1 MSNNSPHFFSSKSPD
16 FTSDSKDHTPTGGE
30 DFKACEASKK
40 REAAKGREAEKR
52 SEAIKGNEIKEGYK
66 VKKGSEAEKE
76 REVEKGR
83 EAEKRSEAIKG
94 NEIKEGYKIKEGNE
108 IKEGYKVKEVSE
120 TEIISLSQAK
130 NPDQHKHITP
140 LHKGRGEPREARRG
154 GGALLSTTYFGPVQW
169 YQKLNRHRCIIEQHD
184 NFVKQTYR
192 NRCVIASAN
201 GPQTLTVP
209 IERYDGMKC
218 AMRDIRISDH
228 GNWRHLHWQALV
240 SAYGETP
247 FFEYYADDIRPF
259 FEEHRWKY
267 LLDFNLD
274 ITHTLCSLLDVR
286 PDLTLSDHYI
296 DADETIC
303 GSGSLSGAAA
313 GFEEANKGLNGA
325 AESFGGAN
333 GLDGATESF
342 GGAVK
347 RLGGAAESFGGAV
360 KGLDGAAESFGGAFK
375 GLDGAAGS
383 FGGAVKGL
391 DGAAESF
398 GGAVKGLGGANSLNG
413 AAESLGSSSA
423 CSLFVDY
430 RDAIRPKHPLP
441 DAEFEARPYYQV
453 RAQRHGFLPNLSVLD
468 LLFNEGPE
476 GIFWLL

>member
-1 MSNNSPHFFSSKSPD
+1 MSNNSPHFFSSKSPN
-16 FTSDSKDHTPTGGE
+16 FTSDSKDHTLTGGE

-40 REAAKGREAEKR
+40 SEVAEGREAEKR
-52 SEAIKGNEIKEGYK
+52 SEAIKGNEIKEG
-66 VKKGSEAEKE
+66 
-76 REVEKGR
+76 
-83 EAEKRSEAIKG
+83 
-94 NEIKEGYKIKEGNE
+94 NKIKEGNE
-108 IKEGYKVKEVSE
+108 MKEGYKVKEVSK

-130 NPDQHKHITP
+130 RTDQPKHITP
-140 LHKGRGEPREARRG
+140 RPKGRGEPREARRG

-274 ITHTLCSLLDVR
+274 ITHTLRSLLDVR

-303 GSGSLSGAAA
+303 SGG
-313 GFEEANKGLNGA
+313 
-325 AESFGGAN
+325 
-333 GLDGATESF
+333 
-342 GGAVK
+342 
-347 RLGGAAESFGGAV
+347 
-360 KGLDGAAESFGGAFK
+360 GLDGAAEG
-375 GLDGAAGS
+375 
-383 FGGAVKGL
+383 
-391 DGAAESF
+391 
-398 GGAVKGLGGANSLNG
+398 
-413 AAESLGSSSA
+413 LGSSSA

-441 DAEFEARPYYQV
+441 DAEFEVRPYYQV

-468 LLFNEGPE
+468 LLFNEGSE
-476 GIFWLL
+476 GIFYL

>member
-1 MSNNSPHFFSSKSPD
+1 M
-16 FTSDSKDHTPTGGE
+16 
-30 DFKACEASKK
+30 
-40 REAAKGREAEKR
+40 
-52 SEAIKGNEIKEGYK
+52 
-66 VKKGSEAEKE
+66 
-76 REVEKGR
+76 
-83 EAEKRSEAIKG
+83 
-94 NEIKEGYKIKEGNE
+94 
-108 IKEGYKVKEVSE
+108 
-120 TEIISLSQAK
+120 
-130 NPDQHKHITP
+130 
-140 LHKGRGEPREARRG
+140 
-154 GGALLSTTYFGPVQW
+154 
-169 YQKLNRHRCIIEQHD
+169 
-184 NFVKQTYR
+184 KQTYR

-303 GSGSLSGAAA
+303 GGGGLDRAAA
-313 GFEEANKGLNGA
+313 G
-325 AESFGGAN
+325 
-333 GLDGATESF
+333 
-342 GGAVK
+342 
-347 RLGGAAESFGGAV
+347 FGGAV
-360 KGLDGAAESFGGAFK
+360 KGLDGAVE
-375 GLDGAAGS
+375 
-383 FGGAVKGL
+383 
-391 DGAAESF
+391 
-398 GGAVKGLGGANSLNG
+398 GLG
-413 AAESLGSSSA
+413 GSSSA

-453 RAQRHGFLPNLSVLD
+453 RTQRHGFLPNLSVLD

-476 GIFWLL
+476 GIFYL

>member
-16 FTSDSKDHTPTGGE
+16 FTSYSKDHTPTGGE

-40 REAAKGREAEKR
+40 SEVAKGR
-52 SEAIKGNEIKEGYK
+52 EAIKGNEIKEG
-66 VKKGSEAEKE
+66 
-76 REVEKGR
+76 
-83 EAEKRSEAIKG
+83 
-94 NEIKEGYKIKEGNE
+94 NEMKEGYN
-108 IKEGYKVKEVSE
+108 VKEVSE

-130 NPDQHKHITP
+130 RTDQPKHITP
-140 LHKGRGEPREARRG
+140 RPKGWGEPREARRG

-303 GSGSLSGAAA
+303 GGGGLDRAAA
-313 GFEEANKGLNGA
+313 G
-325 AESFGGAN
+325 
-333 GLDGATESF
+333 
-342 GGAVK
+342 
-347 RLGGAAESFGGAV
+347 FGGAV
-360 KGLDGAAESFGGAFK
+360 KGLDGAVE
-375 GLDGAAGS
+375 
-383 FGGAVKGL
+383 
-391 DGAAESF
+391 
-398 GGAVKGLGGANSLNG
+398 GLG
-413 AAESLGSSSA
+413 GSSSA

-453 RAQRHGFLPNLSVLD
+453 RTQRHGFLPNLSVLD

-476 GIFWLL
+476 GIFYL

>member
-16 FTSDSKDHTPTGGE
+16 FTSYSKDHTPTGGK

-40 REAAKGREAEKR
+40 SEVAEGREAEKR
-52 SEAIKGNEIKEGYK
+52 SEAIKGNEIKEGNEMK
-66 VKKGSEAEKE
+66 EGSEAEKE
-76 REVEKGR
+76 REVAKGR
-83 EAEKRSEAIKG
+83 EAIKG
-94 NEIKEGYKIKEGNE
+94 NEIKEGNE
-108 IKEGYKVKEVSE
+108 MKEGYKVKEVSE

-130 NPDQHKHITP
+130 NPDQPKHITP
-140 LHKGRGEPREARRG
+140 RHKGGGESREARRG
-154 GGALLSTTYFGPVQW
+154 GGALLSTTYFGPIQW

-184 NFVKQTYR
+184 NFVKQTFR

-259 FEEHRWKY
+259 FEERRWKY

-303 GSGSLSGAAA
+303 G
-313 GFEEANKGLNGA
+313 
-325 AESFGGAN
+325 GG
-333 GLDGATESF
+333 GLDATATNFE
-342 GGAVK
+342 GAVK
-347 RLGGAAESFGGAV
+347 SLDGVAESFGGAV
-360 KGLDGAAESFGGAFK
+360 KSLD
-375 GLDGAAGS
+375 
-383 FGGAVKGL
+383 
-391 DGAAESF
+391 
-398 GGAVKGLGGANSLNG
+398 G

-476 GIFWLL
+476 GIFYL

>member
-1 MSNNSPHFFSSKSPD
+1 M
-16 FTSDSKDHTPTGGE
+16 
-30 DFKACEASKK
+30 
-40 REAAKGREAEKR
+40 
-52 SEAIKGNEIKEGYK
+52 
-66 VKKGSEAEKE
+66 
-76 REVEKGR
+76 
-83 EAEKRSEAIKG
+83 
-94 NEIKEGYKIKEGNE
+94 
-108 IKEGYKVKEVSE
+108 KEVSE

-130 NPDQHKHITP
+130 RTDQPKHITP
-140 LHKGRGEPREARRG
+140 RPKGRGEPRKARRG
-154 GGALLSTTYFGPVQW
+154 GGALLSTTYFGPIQW
-169 YQKLNRHRCIIEQHD
+169 YQKLNRHRCVIEQHD

-303 GSGSLSGAAA
+303 G
-313 GFEEANKGLNGA
+313 
-325 AESFGGAN
+325 GG
-333 GLDGATESF
+333 GLDGAVES
-342 GGAVK
+342 
-347 RLGGAAESFGGAV
+347 LGGAAESFEEAV
-360 KGLDGAAESFGGAFK
+360 KGLDGAAESLGGAN
-375 GLDGAAGS
+375 
-383 FGGAVKGL
+383 GL

-398 GGAVKGLGGANSLNG
+398 EGAVNGLNGAAESFEGAVNGLNG

-476 GIFWLL
+476 GIFWLI

>member
-1 MSNNSPHFFSSKSPD
+1 MSNNSPHFFSSKSPN
-16 FTSDSKDHTPTGGE
+16 FTSDSKDHTLTGGE

-40 REAAKGREAEKR
+40 SDVAEGREAEKR
-52 SEAIKGNEIKEGYK
+52 SEAIKGNEIKEG
-66 VKKGSEAEKE
+66 
-76 REVEKGR
+76 
-83 EAEKRSEAIKG
+83 
-94 NEIKEGYKIKEGNE
+94 NEMKEGYN
-108 IKEGYKVKEVSE
+108 VKEVSE

-130 NPDQHKHITP
+130 RTDQPKHITP
-140 LHKGRGEPREARRG
+140 RPKGRGEPREARRG

-303 GSGSLSGAAA
+303 G
-313 GFEEANKGLNGA
+313 
-325 AESFGGAN
+325 GG
-333 GLDGATESF
+333 GLDRAVESLGGATESF
-342 GGAVK
+342 
-347 RLGGAAESFGGAV
+347 EEAV
-360 KGLDGAAESFGGAFK
+360 KGLD
-375 GLDGAAGS
+375 
-383 FGGAVKGL
+383 
-391 DGAAESF
+391 
-398 GGAVKGLGGANSLNG
+398 G

-476 GIFWLL
+476 GIFYL

>member
-66 VKKGSEAEKE
+66 
-76 REVEKGR
+76 
-83 EAEKRSEAIKG
+83 
-94 NEIKEGYKIKEGNE
+94 IKEGNE

-130 NPDQHKHITP
+130 NPDQPKHIAP

-274 ITHTLCSLLDVR
+274 ITQTLCSLLDVR

-303 GSGSLSGAAA
+303 GSG
-313 GFEEANKGLNGA
+313 
-325 AESFGGAN
+325 
-333 GLDGATESF
+333 GLDGAAACLSEAFEGF
-342 GGAVK
+342 GGAVEG
-347 RLGGAAESFGGAV
+347 LGGAAEG
-360 KGLDGAAESFGGAFK
+360 
-375 GLDGAAGS
+375 
-383 FGGAVKGL
+383 
-391 DGAAESF
+391 
-398 GGAVKGLGGANSLNG
+398 
-413 AAESLGSSSA
+413 LGSSSA

>member
-30 DFKACEASKK
+30 DFK
-40 REAAKGREAEKR
+40 
-52 SEAIKGNEIKEGYK
+52 
-66 VKKGSEAEKE
+66 GSEAEKKN
-76 REVEKGR
+76 EVAEGR

-108 IKEGYKVKEVSE
+108 VKEGYKVKEVSE

-130 NPDQHKHITP
+130 RTDQPKHITP
-140 LHKGRGEPREARRG
+140 LHKWRGEPREAQRG

-325 AESFGGAN
+325 AESFGGA
-333 GLDGATESF
+333 
-342 GGAVK
+342 
-347 RLGGAAESFGGAV
+347 
-360 KGLDGAAESFGGAFK
+360 
-375 GLDGAAGS
+375 
-383 FGGAVKGL
+383 VKGL

-398 GGAVKGLGGANSLNG
+398 GGAVKGLGGA
-413 AAESLGSSSA
+413 AESLGSSSA
-423 CSLFVDY
+423 CSLLVDY

>member
-16 FTSDSKDHTPTGGE
+16 FTSYSKDHTPTGGE
-30 DFKACEASKK
+30 DFKGSEAEKK
-40 REAAKGREAEKR
+40 REAA
-52 SEAIKGNEIKEGYK
+52 
-66 VKKGSEAEKE
+66 
-76 REVEKGR
+76 KGR

-130 NPDQHKHITP
+130 NPDQPKHITP

-303 GSGSLSGAAA
+303 GGGGISGAAA

-325 AESFGGAN
+325 AESFGGA
-333 GLDGATESF
+333 
-342 GGAVK
+342 
-347 RLGGAAESFGGAV
+347 V
-360 KGLDGAAESFGGAFK
+360 KGLDGAS
-375 GLDGAAGS
+375 
-383 FGGAVKGL
+383 
-391 DGAAESF
+391 
-398 GGAVKGLGGANSLNG
+398 
-413 AAESLGSSSA
+413 ESLGSSSA

>member
-16 FTSDSKDHTPTGGE
+16 FTSYSKDHTPTGGE

-40 REAAKGREAEKR
+40 SEVAEGREAEKR
-52 SEAIKGNEIKEGYK
+52 SEAIKGNEIKEG
-66 VKKGSEAEKE
+66 
-76 REVEKGR
+76 
-83 EAEKRSEAIKG
+83 
-94 NEIKEGYKIKEGNE
+94 NEMKEGYN
-108 IKEGYKVKEVSE
+108 VKEVSE
-120 TEIISLSQAK
+120 IEIISLSQAK
-130 NPDQHKHITP
+130 RTDQPKHITP
-140 LHKGRGEPREARRG
+140 RPKGRGEPREARRG

-303 GSGSLSGAAA
+303 GGGGLDGAVAGLSEAFESFGGAV
-313 GFEEANKGLNGA
+313 KGLNGA
-325 AESFGGAN
+325 AESFVGAK
-333 GLDGATESF
+333 GLDGT
-342 GGAVK
+342 
-347 RLGGAAESFGGAV
+347 AESFGGAD
-360 KGLDGAAESFGGAFK
+360 KG
-375 GLDGAAGS
+375 
-383 FGGAVKGL
+383 
-391 DGAAESF
+391 
-398 GGAVKGLGGANSLNG
+398 LNG

>member
-40 REAAKGREAEKR
+40 REAEKGREAEKR

-83 EAEKRSEAIKG
+83 ETEKRSEAIKG
-94 NEIKEGYKIKEGNE
+94 NEIKEGYKIKEGYE

-130 NPDQHKHITP
+130 NPDQPKHITP

-303 GSGSLSGAAA
+303 GSGGLDGAAA
-313 GFEEANKGLNGA
+313 GLSEAFESFGGTVKGLNGA
-325 AESFGGAN
+325 AEG
-333 GLDGATESF
+333 
-342 GGAVK
+342 
-347 RLGGAAESFGGAV
+347 LGGA
-360 KGLDGAAESFGGAFK
+360 
-375 GLDGAAGS
+375 
-383 FGGAVKGL
+383 KGL

-398 GGAVKGLGGANSLNG
+398 GGAVKGLGG

>member
-16 FTSDSKDHTPTGGE
+16 FTSYSKDHTPTGGE

-40 REAAKGREAEKR
+40 SEVAEGR
-52 SEAIKGNEIKEGYK
+52 EAIKGN
-66 VKKGSEAEKE
+66 
-76 REVEKGR
+76 
-83 EAEKRSEAIKG
+83 
-94 NEIKEGYKIKEGNE
+94 KIKEGNE

-130 NPDQHKHITP
+130 RTDQPKHITP
-140 LHKGRGEPREARRG
+140 RPKGRGEPREARRG

-296 DADETIC
+296 DADETI
-303 GSGSLSGAAA
+303 SG
-313 GFEEANKGLNGA
+313 
-325 AESFGGAN
+325 GG
-333 GLDGATESF
+333 
-342 GGAVK
+342 
-347 RLGGAAESFGGAV
+347 
-360 KGLDGAAESFGGAFK
+360 GLDGAAES
-375 GLDGAAGS
+375 
-383 FGGAVKGL
+383 
-391 DGAAESF
+391 
-398 GGAVKGLGGANSLNG
+398 LG
-413 AAESLGSSSA
+413 GSSSA

-476 GIFWLL
+476 GIFWLI